1 MLKTEK
7 TWKID
12 EFEEEVTWNVKVEKA
27 AVTWNGKITKMKRW
41 HEKKYF

>member
-12 EFEEEVTWNVKVEKA
+12 EFEEEVTWNVKVEKEE
-27 AVTWNGKITKMKRW
+27 VTWKGDITKMKRW
-41 HEKKYF
+41 QEKKYF